1 MGAVSGLEK
10 IKLKNPASKALIKS
24 HLEAGK
30 TPGEAV
36 AAMEA
41 KSVLPTLSVLKKYRH
56 LLGRD
61 MMRTTGAFGGVL
73 ASYWAT
79 TTGKEQ
85 GHGGSGVDGCLS
97 GTAVCQ
103 GLLFVG
109 DCCLSGTAV
118 CQGVL
123 FSHCHVLM
131 FVIFGSCLCSL
142 SLNKTLKKS
151 QH

>member
-61 MMRTTGAFGGVL
+61 VMRTTGAFGGVL

-79 TTGKEQ
+79 TTGKKQ
-85 GHGGSGVDGCLS
+85 GQGCVCMGWNSGVWS
-97 GTAVCQ
+97 GTAVWSRT
-103 GLLFVG
+103 GV
-109 DCCLSGTAV
+109 LSGIAV
-118 CQGVL
+118 LPGYLAWTSIARDYCLPKPRCLIMAWQGRVL
-123 FSHCHVLM
+123 F
-131 FVIFGSCLCSL
+131 
-142 SLNKTLKKS
+142 
-151 QH
+151 

>member
-61 MMRTTGAFGGVL
+61 VMRTTGAFGGVL

-79 TTGKEQ
+79 TTGKKQ
-85 GHGGSGVDGCLS
+85 GQGCVCVSGGILVFG
-97 GTAVCQ
+97 Q
-103 GLLFVG
+103 GLLFGQGLVF
-109 DCCLSGTAV
+109 
-118 CQGVL
+118 CQRA
-123 FSHCHVLM
+123 FC
-131 FVIFGSCLCSL
+131 
-142 SLNKTLKKS
+142 
-151 QH
+151 

>member
-61 MMRTTGAFGGVL
+61 VMRTTGAFGGVL

-79 TTGKEQ
+79 TTGKKQ
-85 GHGGSGVDGCLS
+85 GQGCVCMGWNSGVWSGTGVWA
-97 GTAVCQ
+97 GTAVCR
-103 GLLFVG
+103 GSLFVR
-109 DCCLSGTAV
+109 
-118 CQGVL
+118 L
-123 FSHCHVLM
+123 FGM
-131 FVIFGSCLCSL
+131 D
-142 SLNKTLKKS
+142 
-151 QH
+151 